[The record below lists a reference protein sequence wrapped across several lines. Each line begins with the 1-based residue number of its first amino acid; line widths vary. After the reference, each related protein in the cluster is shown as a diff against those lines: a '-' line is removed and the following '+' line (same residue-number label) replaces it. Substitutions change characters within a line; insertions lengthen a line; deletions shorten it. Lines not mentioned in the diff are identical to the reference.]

1 MDDMTQNVIVERAEE
16 IARRVS
22 KGEPLAR
29 ALKALY
35 RRRYIAVKYPD
46 TWAALS
52 LDYLD
57 LDNRSHGALARNG
70 IKTIGEVVELAERAK
85 WYESVPGLGK
95 TSAMRVLEALLN
107 FSWDFMDTDER
118 ATFLVNFVIDNCIHY
133 KKEVN

>member
-16 IARRVS
+16 IAGRVA

-35 RRRYIAVKYPD
+35 RRRYVAVNYPD
-46 TWAALS
+46 KWAPLS
-52 LDYLD
+52 VDYLD
-57 LDNRSHGALARNG
+57 LDNRSAGALGRNG
-70 IKTIGEVVELAERAK
+70 VKTIGEVVELAERAK

-95 TSAMRVLEALLN
+95 TSAERILEALLN
-107 FSWDFMDTDER
+107 FAWDFMDTDER
-118 ATFLVNFVIDNCIHY
+118 ATFLVNFVIDNCIYY